1 MEGEQ
6 IEKLK
11 AEEDYNTSE
20 NEDFSLDDYRSDED
34 IPDYSS
40 PKHNNEEFHQNN
52 LLVSGSSLSDALL
65 EQLNLQKLSDRE
77 KSLCEFVIGN
87 IDNEG
92 YIRRDAESLVDDYAF
107 QTSLMVEKEE
117 MANAIQII
125 QSFDPPGIAA
135 FSLQECLL
143 LQLKRKKPTPDIQNA
158 LQIITETFDDF
169 SQKRF
174 KQIETKLNLSSQ
186 EIKSAMDEIIKLNP
200 KPGNAWE
207 NELESNSTQLVPD
220 FIVENEDGSFS
231 MPSTVTVLANPEQA
245 KLLAS
250 YEGNAT
256 IHAAFV
262 FRGDKEIADQFLAV
276 QDAYFNRQEEQL
288 PSVPPLEGDES
299 NV

>member
-1 MEGEQ
+1 
-6 IEKLK
+6 
-11 AEEDYNTSE
+11 
-20 NEDFSLDDYRSDED
+20 LDDYRSDED

-174 KQIETKLNLSSQ
+174 KQIETKLNL
-186 EIKSAMDEIIKLNP
+186 
-200 KPGNAWE
+200 
-207 NELESNSTQLVPD
+207 
-220 FIVENEDGSFS
+220 
-231 MPSTVTVLANPEQA
+231 
-245 KLLAS
+245 
-250 YEGNAT
+250 
-256 IHAAFV
+256 
-262 FRGDKEIADQFLAV
+262 
-276 QDAYFNRQEEQL
+276 
-288 PSVPPLEGDES
+288 
-299 NV
+299 